1 MLSEEE
7 MPRRSVLD
15 VVGRRPIL
23 LIITVSLPPMDAFT
37 AEIHVGR
44 TDPAEPGLPLES
56 DGIVRYVWHGKY
68 GDMLVEVRDGSAFV
82 NGQRVEPA
90 LDGQA

>member
-1 MLSEEE
+1 VLSEEE